1 MTLKRLTQT
10 ICFSCG
16 YELAGLAEHSVC
28 PECGQ
33 DIAASL
39 ELRNFLDLNH
49 KSLSEISAGL
59 AATQIGYGLLSIAL
73 LYSVLSFLVT
83 MPAPLS
89 IILFST
95 LIAVYGVAVVSRFTL
110 TKMVGGI
117 FFSFYFA
124 FVAYSLLHEF
134 GKIPF

>member
-1 MTLKRLTQT
+1 M
-10 ICFSCG
+10 
-16 YELAGLAEHSVC
+16 
-28 PECGQ
+28 
-33 DIAASL
+33 DIADKVKEIISQQ
-39 ELRNFLDLNH
+39 LDVD
-49 KSLSEISAGL
+49 
-59 AATQIGYGLLSIAL
+59 AANI
-73 LYSVLSFLVT
+73 V
-83 MPAPLS
+83 PLS